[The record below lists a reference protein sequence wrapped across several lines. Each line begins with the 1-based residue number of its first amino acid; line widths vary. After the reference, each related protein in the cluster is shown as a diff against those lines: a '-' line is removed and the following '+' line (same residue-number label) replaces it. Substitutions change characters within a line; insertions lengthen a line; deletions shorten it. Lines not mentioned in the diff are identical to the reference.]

1 MISHEK
7 ALLASADLASRSR
20 GLVEAAAQS
29 LRSLWNLPSA
39 QHLSAQLCHALC
51 DPISSDGTESL
62 HSRAGIVCK
71 LPIFLAESELD
82 SANPSSFRALLSG
95 LALVLGAP
103 LQLQSPPVRLDLDT
117 SFVFHQSIKT
127 AQEVAEAL
135 CLPEV
140 KEILTEQQRFF
151 DMKTWL
157 RKQVLPHL
165 ADMTPAD
172 QDVVLTRFLP
182 LEEDIDMANT
192 EPFLVPAEA
201 RARRMLPPCRVLD
214 PQDFTIQEVFGV
226 RGDEWPALDAHHFYH
241 FPSRA
246 LSSQECSPTS
256 DGSACGKASAIL
268 WCWPSCARYCETS
281 INSCLASWMPEVF
294 AEGQRYGEIQRGLMQ
309 RIVESWGVFAG
320 AAQRLIA
327 SQHKEV
333 VLQQAFVDISS
344 EADGGEAS
352 DTLFAVKSV
361 RGQSKLFR
369 LNELVSG
376 PRLIPRDPYL
386 CWTTL
391 PLSPRGFPDFESYRS
406 PSLQDVAGHALALGS
421 LPEGAIVGHLWED
434 LKEKVVAPLC
444 EFLAQDEAFK
454 LNSQQCARALSG
466 QQVQL
471 SAKLRKVK
479 FIAVQLDEASGARLH
494 FQDIWQ
500 TTPAPQVIQVPLL
513 RMLGVRD
520 AVELPDSVQE
530 ADVSRVAD
538 EAMTWLFE
546 NGPSTFSDV
555 TVRCDG
561 GCLFLHRNILMA
573 RSEYFKAMFQGGDD
587 HGFRESQESGAEVTL
602 YEFPLEVAKIL
613 FGYVYHGKVD
623 EVRPK
628 MSRLCKPGWLK
639 TRALCTAVAGSAVLL
654 LADVE
659 RSLPSPAFAGFGA
672 EGARLALAIGAFEVF
687 LLGFLYLLK
696 QRRGPKWQGANIKA
710 LAPCLATGW
719 IIRFLCPVPAG
730 VTEQAWSMLAIFV
743 AMIVAVVVGPL
754 PPAAVA
760 VVAVSAAVFT
770 GTVSL
775 AQGLKAFTDEVVW
788 LVVIA
793 FFFAEGFQK
802 RGPHRAIS
810 AQPETGDPA
819 QAAVQAEHCW
829 AKVTLG

>member
-1 MISHEK
+1 MEQAPDGLSDRCIGHFDRFYMVPAWDPTTKPRERSEPQPLELLPLSAAEPLLLPDADAGLAQLMEVAAVLVPDRFVDTSHPAMTETVMQFLERNGIVHSFNRGS
-7 ALLASADLASRSR
+7 LLTVLAAWSSAPEQLKPLMARCQRLAP
-20 GLVEAAAQS
+20 AQRHL
-29 LRSLWNLPSA
+29 LR
-39 QHLSAQLCHALC
+39 AQLCHALC

-82 SANPSSFRALLSG
+82 SANPSPSFRALLSG
-95 LALVLGAP
+95 LAVVLGAP

-281 INSCLASWMPEVF
+281 INS
-294 AEGQRYGEIQRGLMQ
+294 QRYGEIQRGLMQ

-320 AAQRLIA
+320 
-327 SQHKEV
+327 QHKEV

-369 LNELVSG
+369 LNELVS
-376 PRLIPRDPYL
+376 RLHPRDPYL

-454 LNSQQCARALSG
+454 LNSQQC
-466 QQVQL
+466 VQL

-479 FIAVQLDEASGARLH
+479 FIAVQLDEASGAHTLV
-494 FQDIWQ
+494 
-500 TTPAPQVIQVPLL
+500 APWRISLVLKEHRPPMFALPGYLADHVPLL

-710 LAPCLATGW
+710 LAPCLAT
-719 IIRFLCPVPAG
+719 
-730 VTEQAWSMLAIFV
+730 
-743 AMIVAVVVGPL
+743 
-754 PPAAVA
+754 
-760 VVAVSAAVFT
+760 
-770 GTVSL
+770 
-775 AQGLKAFTDEVVW
+775 
-788 LVVIA
+788 
-793 FFFAEGFQK
+793 
-802 RGPHRAIS
+802 
-810 AQPETGDPA
+810 
-819 QAAVQAEHCW
+819 
-829 AKVTLG
+829 